1 MRVWVPSVEKTVKY
15 EDSLVIK
22 LEGRR
27 QGSNFKRMTKP
38 EDMIQTDKNQI
49 SPRWQI
55 IFH

>member
-38 EDMIQTDKNQI
+38 EDMI
-49 SPRWQI
+49 
-55 IFH
+55 